1 MSRLTMKFGGTSV
14 GSATAINQ
22 VISIIKDH
30 LDAGHE
36 LAVIV
41 SAMSG
46 VTDQLL
52 DSARAAAASDQV
64 RYMNINGELFEKHES
79 VINELITEDAQRV
92 DILREVDQM
101 LNEHL
106 ELCDAI
112 HILGE
117 ATPRICDSIVSFGE
131 RLSSRLLAAVM
142 QARGIRVRQF
152 DSSQFI
158 VTDSNFQD
166 ADPLWVETE
175 SRIVEKLAPEIRAG
189 LTPLITGFIG
199 ATADGAL
206 TTLGR
211 GGSDFSAAIIA
222 AYLDSDELIIW
233 TDVDGVM
240 TTDPR
245 LDRRAR
251 VLPYVSY
258 QEIGELAYYGAKVLH
273 PKTVQ
278 PIVNRQIP
286 VRVRNTFNAAHPGTL
301 VGARRQASETVI
313 KAVTNINNVSM
324 LTVSGKG
331 MLGVPGIAGRT
342 FLATANAGANILMI
356 SQSSS
361 EQSFCFTVI
370 DPAANAVKAAVEDE
384 LQREILHNDI
394 DSVDILSDIVIIT
407 VVGSGMRGTPG
418 VAGRVFS
425 LLGEHRINVLAIA
438 QGSSEC
444 SISFI
449 ISTSDLVLAVTELH
463 SLALETAEND
473 RANGNGSPY

>member
-1 MSRLTMKFGGTSV
+1 MRRLTMKFGGTSV
-14 GSATAINQ
+14 GSAAAIVQ
-22 VISIIKDH
+22 VVDIVRENLTSGD
-30 LDAGHE
+30 E
-36 LAVIV
+36 LAVVV
-41 SAMSG
+41 SAMAR

-52 DSARAAAASDQV
+52 DSARAAADGDRS
-64 RYMNINGELFEKHES
+64 RYERVNTAIRAQHFA
-79 VINELITEDAQRV
+79 VIEELIGSESQRLAV
-92 DILREVDQM
+92 ADELDQ
-101 LNEHL
+101 LLEAHL
-106 ELCDAI
+106 ELCEAI
-112 HILGE
+112 RILGE

-131 RLSSRLLAAVM
+131 RLSSRLITAVM
-142 QARGIRVRQF
+142 VAKGLPVKQF
-152 DSSQFI
+152 DSSRFVI
-158 VTDSNFQD
+158 TDSNFQD
-166 ADPLWVETE
+166 ADPLWDETE
-175 SRIVEKLAPEIRAG
+175 SRIGEQLLPELRTG
-189 LTPLITGFIG
+189 VTPIITGFIG
-199 ATADGAL
+199 ATPDGTL

-211 GGSDFSAAIIA
+211 GGSDFCAAIIA
-222 AYLDSDELIIW
+222 ACLDSDELIIW

-245 LDRRAR
+245 LDSRAR

-258 QEIGELAYYGAKVLH
+258 QEIGELAFYGAKVLH

-278 PIVNRQIP
+278 PIVNRSIP
-286 VRVRNTFNAAHPGTL
+286 LRVRNTFNPAQAGTL
-301 VGARRQASETVI
+301 IGGRSQASETVI
-313 KAVTNINNVSM
+313 KAVTNINDVSM

-342 FLATANAGANILMI
+342 FLATAKAGANILMI

-370 DPAANAVKAAVEDE
+370 DPVAGDVKAAVEQE
-384 LQREILHNDI
+384 LQREIQHKNI

-449 ISTSDLVLAVTELH
+449 ISESDLEHAVTELH

-473 RANGNGSPY
+473 RVNGLGCSV